1 MRIETRRVHDV
12 LIIEMIGRLDSVS
25 AGDAEDHDQ
34 IQAYEMVDGQAVA
47 ASDLLFLP
55 GPVTALWPSET
66 PGQSTVVIRNSKT
79 GNYEASRLGVACTE

>member
-1 MRIETRRVHDV
+1 
-12 LIIEMIGRLDSVS
+12 LGSA

-66 PGQSTVVIRNSKT
+66 PGQSTLVIRNSKT